1 MEKFTFKEAYNLIG
15 DGATYRTVNYYKD
28 IYVNDVIKIDGRY
41 FVTQD
46 FINKV
51 IKNRENAKK
60 TISEPRTKTE
70 LLKEIDEL
78 RLLFLESVLET
89 KELTILI
96 GGLNIEIEEL
106 KKGNLEFFKV
116 IEHKEKDI
124 ILLENAIQELK
135 EIVLDYENSEVYEK
149 ANDGFRVEVF
159 SIDEYNLFSERLIQW
174 RLQRQEI
181 ESTKVH
187 FESLKD
193 ERDFIKGQLEYFKSS
208 NDKILQQHQNL
219 IEIIGQ
225 RNRIEAVEKGAIPKE
240 PRQV

>member
-1 MEKFTFKEAYNLIG
+1 MEKFTFKEAYNIIG

-51 IKNRENAKK
+51 IKNRESVKK

-70 LLKEIDEL
+70 LLKEI
-78 RLLFLESVLET
+78 
-89 KELTILI
+89 
-96 GGLNIEIEEL
+96 
-106 KKGNLEFFKV
+106 
-116 IEHKEKDI
+116 
-124 ILLENAIQELK
+124 AELK

-149 ANDGFRVEVF
+149 ANEGFRVEVF
-159 SIDEYNLFSERLIQW
+159 SQDEYNLFSERLIQW

-225 RNRIEAVEKGAIPKE
+225 RNRIEAVEKNVINRE
-240 PRQV
+240 PREI

>member
-1 MEKFTFKEAYNLIG
+1 MEQFTLKEAINLIG

-28 IYVNDVIKIDGRY
+28 LYVNDVIKVDGRY

-70 LLKEIDEL
+70 LLKEIA
-78 RLLFLESVLET
+78 
-89 KELTILI
+89 
-96 GGLNIEIEEL
+96 EL
-106 KKGNLEFFKV
+106 KKGNNRQVSQEL
-116 IEHKEKDI
+116 IKE
-124 ILLENAIQELK
+124 IQELK
-135 EIVLDYENSEVYEK
+135 EIIADYENSEVYEK
-149 ANDGFRVEVF
+149 ANEGLRIEVF
-159 SIDEYNLFSERLIQW
+159 TQDEYNVFSERLIQW

-240 PRQV
+240 PREV

>member
-1 MEKFTFKEAYNLIG
+1 MEQFTLKEAINLIG

-28 IYVNDVIKIDGRY
+28 LYVNDVIKVDGRY

-51 IKNRENAKK
+51 VKNRENAKK
-60 TISEPRTKTE
+60 TISEPRTKAE
-70 LLKEIDEL
+70 LLKEIEDL
-78 RLLFLESVLET
+78 KT
-89 KELTILI
+89 
-96 GGLNIEIEEL
+96 NL
-106 KKGNLEFFKV
+106 KKGENLKIRHDEVFDKRTVTILDFQDQVK
-116 IEHKEKDI
+116 IQKKE
-124 ILLENAIQELK
+124 IQELK
-135 EIVLDYENSEVYEK
+135 DIIADYENSEIYEK
-149 ANDGFRVEVF
+149 ANEGLKVEVF
-159 SIDEYNLFSERLIQW
+159 TQDEYNVFSERLIQW

-181 ESTKVH
+181 EQTKVH

-225 RNRIEAVEKGAIPKE
+225 RNRIEAVEKGAIQRE
-240 PRQV
+240 PREI

>member
-1 MEKFTFKEAYNLIG
+1 MEKFTFKEAYNIIG
-15 DGATYRTVNYYKD
+15 DGATYRTINYYKD
-28 IYVNDVIKIDGRY
+28 IYLNDVIKVDGRY

-60 TISEPRTKTE
+60 TISEPRTKTD
-70 LLKEIDEL
+70 LLKEIEKL
-78 RLLFLESVLET
+78 Q
-89 KELTILI
+89 K
-96 GGLNIEIEEL
+96 EIEKL
-106 KKGNLEFFKV
+106 KKNDPYE
-116 IEHKEKDI
+116 IA
-124 ILLENAIQELK
+124 ENERI
-135 EIVLDYENSEVYEK
+135 
-149 ANDGFRVEVF
+149 EVF
-159 SIDEYNLFSERLIQW
+159 TQEEYNLFSERLIQW

-181 ESTKVH
+181 EQTKVH

-193 ERDFIKGQLEYFKSS
+193 ERDFVKGQLEYFKSS

-240 PRQV
+240 PREI